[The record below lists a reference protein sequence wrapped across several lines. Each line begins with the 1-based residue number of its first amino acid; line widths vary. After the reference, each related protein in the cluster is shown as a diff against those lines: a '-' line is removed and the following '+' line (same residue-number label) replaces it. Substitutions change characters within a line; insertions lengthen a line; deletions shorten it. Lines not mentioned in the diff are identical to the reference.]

1 MKTPRKTLALIVAS
15 LLALNACDWA
25 PDDAAKK
32 EQAASSVLVQPI
44 EAKTES
50 GTVSMLLPDF
60 TKLVEQEGATVANIQ
75 ANKTPVSRV
84 TNNESDLNQLPDNDP
99 SVS

>member
-50 GTVSMLLPDF
+50 GTVSM
-60 TKLVEQEGATVANIQ
+60 
-75 ANKTPVSRV
+75 
-84 TNNESDLNQLPDNDP
+84 
-99 SVS
+99 